1 MGNKPHVG
9 IVGAGFAGLRCA
21 DILLRHG
28 FRVTIIEARNRLG
41 GRIHQERLPNGHFV
55 DMGANWI
62 HGTEDNPMLDMAKET
77 NTAVEGFDYP
87 TLIIDEDGEAVPAAA
102 ANDYTVTM
110 WNIIEDAF
118 AVSNKHGS
126 DIDPAK
132 TLLDFFKELL
142 LIKIPETEEGYE
154 KKRRTLL
161 YLAESWGAFV
171 GGPVGKQSLKFFWLE
186 ECIGGGM
193 LLWRTLKF
201 RVP

>member
-1 MGNKPHVG
+1 MGNKPHIG

-41 GRIHQERLPNGHFV
+41 GRIHQERLPNSHFV

-62 HGTEDNPMLDMAKET
+62 HGTEDNPILDMAKVT
-77 NTAVEGFDYP
+77 DTAVQGFDHP
-87 TLIIDEDGEAVPAAA
+87 ALIIDENGEPVPTDAASG
-102 ANDYTVTM
+102 YTVMM

-132 TLLDFFKELL
+132 TLLDFFKEQVP
-142 LIKIPETEEGYE
+142 IKVPETEEGYE

-161 YLAESWGAFV
+161 CLAESWGAFV
-171 GGPVGKQSLKFFWLE
+171 GGPVGRQSLKFFWLE

-193 LLWRTLKF
+193 LLQRTLKF
-201 RVP
+201 PAP